1 VLCVGMALTIE
12 RWPDVHGFLGAAKE
26 FLAAREAEHCLLFGL
41 CSTIANHPE
50 VYPDPRFWTGHDHGR
65 VVAAALRTPPH
76 NLLLSQI
83 DEPSSLAALAR
94 EVLACDE
101 LPGVLG
107 PTGAA
112 RDIADAWSARSG
124 RPAVRVME
132 ERIFRLDRVIAPRP
146 APGHCREADERDRG
160 RLTAWC
166 AAFVAESTPDA
177 PPSDPALAADR
188 MLRRIGRVP
197 YVWEDAGEVVAFAGA
212 GGPTPHG
219 VRIGPV
225 YTPPN
230 RRDRGYAS
238 NLIAE
243 ISRRQ
248 LAAGRRFCFLFTNL
262 ANPTAN
268 HIYQTIG
275 YVPVVDVDQYRFP
288 S

>member
-1 VLCVGMALTIE
+1 MALTIE
-12 RWPDVHGFLGAAKE
+12 RWPDVHGFLGAAGA

-41 CSTIANHPE
+41 TSTIVDHPE
-50 VYPDPRFWTGHDHGR
+50 VYPDPRFWTVHDGGP
-65 VVAAALRTPPH
+65 VVAAAMWTPPH

-83 DEPSSLAALAR
+83 EPSALAALSRDLLAS
-94 EVLACDE
+94 EV

-107 PTGAA
+107 PTDAA
-112 RDIADAWSARSG
+112 RAVADAWSARSG
-124 RPAVRVME
+124 RTAMRAMQ

-146 APGHCREADERDRG
+146 APGDCREADERDRSQ
-160 RLTAWC
+160 LTAWS
-166 AAFVAESTPDA
+166 AAFAAEAAPDA
-177 PPSDPALAADR
+177 APTDPALAADR
-188 MLRRIGRVP
+188 MLRRVGRVP

-225 YTPPN
+225 YTPPA
-230 RRDRGYAS
+230 RRGRGYAS
-238 NLIAE
+238 NLVAE

-262 ANPTAN
+262 ANSTAN

-275 YVPVVDVDQYRFP
+275 YEPVVDVDQYRFP
-288 S
+288 G